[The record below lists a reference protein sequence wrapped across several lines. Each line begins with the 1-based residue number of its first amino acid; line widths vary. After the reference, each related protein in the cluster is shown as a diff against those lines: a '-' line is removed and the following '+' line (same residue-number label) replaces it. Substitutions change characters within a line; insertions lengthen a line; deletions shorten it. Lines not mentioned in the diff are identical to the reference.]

1 MIVFDYALS
10 LIIKQRHPSCF
21 EDWSPAILKTTK
33 SANFEMSPESFSSD
47 GAFKFIKKKKNYWI
61 FKPWQFPHYLA
72 QPALVQIVHLYQH
85 QVFTLA
91 RKSHKRAELMMIVFY
106 DKHYIFFSPSTYI
119 VL

>member
-10 LIIKQRHPSCF
+10 LSIKQRHPSCF
-21 EDWSPAILKTTK
+21 EDWSLAILKTTK
-33 SANFEMSPESFSSD
+33 SANFEICPRKALVLTEQSNSEEKTIASLNLGSFL
-47 GAFKFIKKKKNYWI
+47 IT
-61 FKPWQFPHYLA
+61 LA

-91 RKSHKRAELMMIVFY
+91 PKSHKWAELMMIVFY